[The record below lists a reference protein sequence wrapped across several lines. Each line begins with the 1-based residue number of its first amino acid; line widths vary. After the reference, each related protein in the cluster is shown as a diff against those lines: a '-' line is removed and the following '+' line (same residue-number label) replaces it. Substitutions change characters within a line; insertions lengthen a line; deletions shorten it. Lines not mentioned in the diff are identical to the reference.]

1 MHLIADLL
9 HVNFS
14 FQDCH
19 TEELNKLTIKAMVT
33 FAPFELEY
41 LKIVVKYIME
51 SEAKEISQTH
61 ALHKIGEVASRKL
74 TQTEAEK
81 ILQKFKDHEWL
92 RFSPDKPNI
101 RLSTRFIAEMEPF
114 IKKNYKGLFYECK
127 EVKCGKMVIQ
137 RVKCE
142 NCEASYH
149 IYCVSRMQ
157 SANLRATGEDCA
169 RCVNC
174 REMLSKILYSKFY
187 RFMEKSMIFKQFK
200 TCFRTQVYRGSSS
213 SCKYSKTYL

>member
-1 MHLIADLL
+1 
-9 HVNFS
+9 
-14 FQDCH
+14 
-19 TEELNKLTIKAMVT
+19 
-33 FAPFELEY
+33 
-41 LKIVVKYIME
+41 ME
-51 SEAKEISQTH
+51 SEAKEISQTN
-61 ALHKIGEVASRKL
+61 ALHKIGEVTSKKL

-127 EVKCGKMVIQ
+127 EIKCGKLVIQ

-157 SANLRATGEDCA
+157 SANLRASGEDCA

-174 REMLSKILYSKFY
+174 REILSKILYSKFFFFLDLWIKVSLSNILKLFSEPKFTVARPANTRKRAY
-187 RFMEKSMIFKQFK
+187 ESESDSD
-200 TCFRTQVYRGSSS
+200 SS
-213 SCKYSKTYL
+213 